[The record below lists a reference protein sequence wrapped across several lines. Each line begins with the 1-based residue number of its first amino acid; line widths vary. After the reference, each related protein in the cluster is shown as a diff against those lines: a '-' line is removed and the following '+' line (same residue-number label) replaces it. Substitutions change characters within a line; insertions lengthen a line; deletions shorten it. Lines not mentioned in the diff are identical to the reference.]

1 MERNYNF
8 CAGPSTLPETVLKQA
23 QTELLNWQGLGA
35 SVMEVSHRSKAFE
48 EVVIQCEQ
56 RMRSLLNVPENYKI
70 VFLQGGAYAQFSMI
84 PLNILGAKTQIDM
97 IETGIWSGKAIG
109 AMAKYADINLIAS
122 TKDTKFRSLPT
133 QESLK
138 FSDDSAFVHYCDNE
152 TINGVEFDYIV
163 DNGGKSPVVVD
174 MSSNI
179 LSREFDVSKFGL
191 IYAGAQKNIGPSG
204 VTLVI
209 VREDLLGKADP
220 KLSDVF
226 NYEMQAKNLSMINTP
241 PTFSLYMI
249 NLVLKWLEEQG
260 GVKHIESINNQKAA
274 MLYDLI
280 DGSNFYNN
288 PVEKNARSRMNVPF
302 TIVNPELD
310 AVFLAEAKKHG
321 LINLEG
327 HRSVGGM
334 RASIY
339 NALPLEGV
347 QALCKFM
354 SDFEKQYG

>member
-8 CAGPSTLPETVLKQA
+8 CAGPSTLPEAVLKQA
-23 QTELLNWQGLGA
+23 QAEFLNWHGLGA
-35 SVMEVSHRSKAFE
+35 SVMEISHRSKDFE
-48 EVVIQCEQ
+48 AIMIQSEQ
-56 RMRSLLNVPENYKI
+56 KIRSLLNIPENYKVI
-70 VFLQGGAYAQFSMI
+70 FQQGGAYAQFSMI
-84 PLNILGAKTQIDM
+84 PLNLLGDKKSIDV
-97 IETGIWSGKAIG
+97 IETGNWSSKAMK
-109 AMAKYADINLIAS
+109 AMGKYADINVLAT
-122 TKDTKFRSLPT
+122 TKDTLPE
-133 QESLK
+133 ESALK
-138 FSDDSAFVHYCDNE
+138 FSADSAFVHYCDNE
-152 TINGVEFDYIV
+152 TISGVEFNYAVQSDC
-163 DNGGKSPVVVD
+163 SPVVVD

-220 KLSDVF
+220 KTSDVF
-226 NYEMQAKNLSMINTP
+226 NYELQSKNLSMVNTP
-241 PTFSLYMI
+241 PTFSMYMI
-249 NLVLKWLEEQG
+249 DLVLTWLQNQG
-260 GVKHIESINNQKAA
+260 GVSAIEKINNEKAA
-274 MLYDLI
+274 MLYNII
-280 DGSNFYNN
+280 DSSDFYHN
-288 PVEKNARSRMNVPF
+288 PVTKNARSRMNIPF

-310 AVFLAEAKKHG
+310 PIFLAKAKEQG

-327 HRSVGGM
+327 YRAVGGM

-347 QALCKFM
+347 KVLCEFM

>member
-8 CAGPSTLPETVLKQA
+8 CAGPSTLPEAVLRQA
-23 QTELLNWQGLGA
+23 QAELLNWHGLGA
-35 SVMEVSHRSKAFE
+35 SVMEISHRSKDFE
-48 EVVIQCEQ
+48 AIVTQCEQ
-56 RMRSLLNVPENYKI
+56 KMRSLLNIPENYKVI
-70 VFLQGGAYAQFSMI
+70 FLQGGAYAQFSMI
-84 PLNILGAKTQIDM
+84 PLNLLGNNTRIDM
-97 IETGIWSGKAIG
+97 IETGVWSSKAIG
-109 AMAKYADINLIAS
+109 AMKRYADINIAAS
-122 TKDTKFRSLPT
+122 TKDTKFTTLP
-133 QESLK
+133 EANALN
-138 FSDDSAFVHYCDNE
+138 FSEDSAFVHYCDNE
-152 TINGVEFDYIV
+152 TINGVEFNYIV
-163 DNGGKSPVVVD
+163 DNTPSPVVAD

-179 LSREFDVSKFGL
+179 LSREFDVSKFGV

-209 VREDLLGKADP
+209 VRDDLLGKADS
-220 KLSDVF
+220 KMSDVF
-226 NYEMQAKNLSMINTP
+226 NYELQSKNLSMINTP

-249 NLVLKWLEEQG
+249 DLVLTWLQNQG
-260 GVKHIESINNQKAA
+260 GVAAIEQVNNAKAT

-280 DGSNFYNN
+280 DKSEFYNN
-288 PVEKNARSRMNVPF
+288 PVAVNARSRMNVPF
-302 TIVNPELD
+302 TIVNSELD
-310 AVFLAEAKKHG
+310 PIFLAKAKEQG

-347 QALCKFM
+347 KALCEFM